1 MTLHM
6 LTTDD
11 NPFDPFV
18 QYEEWD
24 NWDQTHGYHSAALL
38 GRVVATSYDISEP
51 DQDQAMEDAISDIIK
66 YNLSGHHI
74 RVSKSS
80 ASV

>member
-1 MTLHM
+1 MILHM
-6 LTTDD
+6 LSTDD
-11 NPFDPFV
+11 NPYSPFD

-38 GRVVATSYDISEP
+38 GRVVTTSPDISEP
-51 DQDQAMEDAISDIIK
+51 DQDQAMEDGINEIVK

-80 ASV
+80 VTV